1 MIKNFNLLQ
10 IFLYVAGMLLYMHTV
25 AQPSIQWQKS
35 LGGTGQDEAT
45 SIQQTIDGGYIVAG
59 FSDSKNGDVTDN
71 HGGYDYW
78 IVKLDRKGKLL
89 WQKSFG
95 GTGRDEAAFIQQT
108 LDEGFIVGGHSNSN
122 DGDVAGNHGFDDYWI
137 VKLDSSGN
145 LQWQKSFGGSGVDR
159 ATSIEQTIDEG
170 YIVGGYS
177 NSNDGDVTGYH
188 GYSGSDYWV
197 VKLDKNGDLQ
207 WQKALGGTD
216 NDRAYSIQ
224 QTSDK
229 GYIVAGYSSS
239 HDGDVTGNHSSS
251 DCWIVKLD
259 EEGNLQWQ
267 KSLGG
272 TSVERALF
280 IRQTVDSGYIMAGF
294 SRSIDG
300 DVMDNRGENNYWIVK
315 LDDSGS
321 LIWQKSYGGTGTDW
335 AFSVQ
340 QTTDGGY
347 IVVGDSESNDE
358 DVTGNH
364 GGFDY
369 WIIKLDINGDMQWQ
383 KSLGGTGSEYANS
396 LWLNTDGSFIVAGS
410 SSSADGDVTGN
421 HSIPGYGG
429 TPDYWIAMLDSK
441 VTNSGAIDFRQEM
454 VVYPNP
460 VSHWL
465 TIDLSGLELNFTE
478 TTVNLFDIQGK
489 KIFEKSMTNIVS
501 KLNIEGLSKG
511 VYFLK
516 VENKDNCF
524 ESKLI
529 IE

>member
-25 AQPSIQWQKS
+25 AQPSIQWQKF

-78 IVKLDRKGKLL
+78 IVKLDRNGKLL
-89 WQKSFG
+89 WQKSVG

-108 LDEGFIVGGHSNSN
+108 LDEGFIVGGYSNSN
-122 DGDVAGNHGFDDYWI
+122 DGDVTGNHGFDDYLI

-159 ATSIEQTIDEG
+159 ATSIQQTIDEG

-224 QTSDK
+224 QTLDK

-239 HDGDVTGNHSSS
+239 NDGDVTGNHNSS

-259 EEGNLQWQ
+259 DEGNLQWQ

-280 IRQTVDSGYIMAGF
+280 IRQTIDRGYIMAGF

-396 LWLNTDGSFIVAGS
+396 LWLNTDGSFIIAGS
-410 SSSADGDVTGN
+410 SSSTDGDVTGN
-421 HSIPGYGG
+421 HSIPDHGG

-441 VTNSGAIDFRQEM
+441 VTNSGDIDFRQKI
-454 VVYPNP
+454 VAYPNP

-465 TIDLSGLELNFTE
+465 TIDLSGLELNSTE
-478 TTVNLFDIQGK
+478 IIINLFDMQGR
-489 KIFEKSMTNIVS
+489 KIFEKSITNIVS
-501 KLNIEGLSKG
+501 KFNIEGLSKG

-524 ESKLI
+524 ENKLI
-529 IE
+529 IK